1 MSNQPPQLDCRFYR
15 KKFPENDELVRVR
28 IIEKEPHGFRCVL
41 LEYNNIEGLVL
52 LNELRRGRVRS
63 YNKIL
68 RKNKEYTVLVLRVH
82 MNEKN
87 GHETGFPDL
96 SLKAVPRDQL
106 DFARDKWEKSKT
118 VHAIMK
124 QVARQVY
131 EKVPNLQYNTIDLYE
146 KFAWPMADKFGHVY
160 LGLKGIMSADKLT
173 KLTIEERE
181 DEIKKDLELA
191 GAPPETVDF
200 FYSELAKRMKPTP
213 KTVRALVEMKCLS
226 VSAVDGIRKALQV
239 AIDMNSEE
247 IPIVVRVIAAPEFA
261 VCCTTMDPQEGKKR
275 ITEILEKMKEAL
287 EAEEGS
293 FKVTE
298 EPEVETEIELL
309 TKSDSFKK
317 GGERDEDEEEVEGAD
332 SPTDE

>member
-1 MSNQPPQLDCRFYR
+1 LDRSNSTMTDKNQQLECWFYR
-15 KKFPENDELVRVR
+15 KNFPENDELVRVR
-28 IIEKEPHGFRCVL
+28 ILEKEPHGFRCVL

-106 DFARDKWEKSKT
+106 EFARDKWEKSKT
-118 VHAIMK
+118 VHAIMRH
-124 QVARQVY
+124 VAR
-131 EKVPNLQYNTIDLYE
+131 EAGYNTIDLYE
-146 KFAWPMADKFGHVY
+146 KLGWPMADKFGHIY
-160 LGLKGIMSADKLT
+160 LGLKAIMTADKLT
-173 KLTIEERE
+173 NMSSEDRE
-181 DEIKKDLELA
+181 AAIKKDLVEA
-191 GAPPETVDF
+191 GAPEDCVDF
-200 FYSELAKRMKPTP
+200 FYSELSKRMKPTP
-213 KTVRALVEMKCLS
+213 KTVRALVEMKCLG

-239 AIDMNSEE
+239 AIDMDTEE
-247 IPIVVRVIAAPEFA
+247 VPIVVRVIAAPEFA
-261 VCCTTMDPQEGKKR
+261 VSCTTMDPQAGKAR
-275 ITEILEKMKEAL
+275 IAEILAKMKETL

-298 EPEVETEIELL
+298 QPEVEKEVDLL
-309 TKSDSFKK
+309 TKSDSFK
-317 GGERDEDEEEVEGAD
+317 RDAD
-332 SPTDE
+332 KKAAADDAEADA